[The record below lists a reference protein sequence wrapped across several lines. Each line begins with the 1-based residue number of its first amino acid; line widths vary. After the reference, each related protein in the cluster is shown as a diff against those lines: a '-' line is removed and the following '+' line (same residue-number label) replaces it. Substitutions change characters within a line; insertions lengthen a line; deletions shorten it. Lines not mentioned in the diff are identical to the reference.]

1 MAKTLRILF
10 LFFVALFT
18 SSCSDDEPKDQV
30 KEITMFVSPETDEM
44 YGFWAELPYECMLV
58 KFGNPNGEWEKLGL
72 YDIEGFTY
80 ERGHEYELRVKRTIL
95 ADPPADGSGRTYS
108 LVRVVKDNKVKEP
121 TPLPVDA
128 SIKSEKDIEYQES
141 CPVNYK
147 VAHNYIVND
156 NGDIFYSDASNS
168 HSYKSLRINLEKRLE
183 DTEQTMDKYQ
193 LLTYLPCFSYV
204 FSPLSDKIKMV
215 RTDYSG
221 PLFRDVIPEAEFEH
235 ITQDMKSGDE
245 LQYQLVLL
253 NVDKKGLQKVQ
264 FTITKR

>member
-1 MAKTLRILF
+1 MSKILRILF
-10 LFFVALFT
+10 LFVVAFFA
-18 SSCSDDEPKDQV
+18 SSCSDDDQPKDQV
-30 KEITMFVSPETDEM
+30 KEITVFVSPNTDEM

-58 KFGNPNGEWEKLGL
+58 KFGSPNEEWEKLGL
-72 YDIEGFTY
+72 YAIEGFTY

-95 ADPPADGSGRTYS
+95 ANPPADGSDRTYS
-108 LVRVVKDNKVKEP
+108 LVRMVKDNKVKDP

-128 SIKSEKDIEYQES
+128 SIKSESDIEYQES
-141 CPVNYK
+141 CPLNYK

-156 NGDIFYSDASNS
+156 KGDIFYSDDSNPL
-168 HSYKSLRINLEKRLE
+168 SYKSVRINLEQTLE
-183 DTEQTMDKYQ
+183 EYTDSNRDNYKS
-193 LLTYLPCFSYV
+193 YLDRFSYV

-215 RTDYSG
+215 RNDYSG
-221 PLFRDVIPEAEFEH
+221 PLFRDVIPEAEFEY

>member
-44 YGFWAELPYECMLV
+44 YGFWTELPYECMLV
-58 KFGNPNGEWEKLGL
+58 KFGNPDGEWEKLGL

-141 CPVNYK
+141 CPINYK

-168 HSYKSLRINLEKRLE
+168 HSYKSLRIDLEETLE
-183 DTEQTMDKYQ
+183 YTDPNWDRNQ
-193 LLTYLPCFSYV
+193 YLSYATCFSYV
-204 FSPLSDKIKMV
+204 ISPLSDKIKMV
-215 RTDYSG
+215 RNDYAG

-235 ITQDMKSGDE
+235 ITQEMKSGDE